1 MFCVY
6 VASMC
11 GPSKANVELVFE
23 GPPSIA
29 QVMSRAA
36 VALERLAS
44 LRGVRGFEFAV
55 SFAMCFDDFESHWVP
70 LERSTQ
76 LVHNCQLYIFLP
88 DVVDLPGEIPD
99 PVSANQFLGDYSSP
113 ERGVSPAAA
122 SVPPSSSPRAEMPST
137 FTPRRNFSYPSVE
150 DIRRYSAERHREAA
164 KLPDIPGASIIA
176 QEREA
181 EARKAGLDVDVH
193 RETVRRETQ
202 SFLEGGWSPSRSPRR

>member
-6 VASMC
+6 VAAMC
-11 GPSKANVELVFE
+11 GTGKANVELIFH

-36 VALERLAS
+36 IAFDRLAS
-44 LRGVRGFEFAV
+44 LRGVRSFEFAV
-55 SFAMCFDDFESHWVP
+55 SFAMAFDDFESRWVP

-99 PVSANQFLGDYSSP
+99 PVSADQFLGDYQSP
-113 ERGVSPAAA
+113 ERGVSPA
-122 SVPPSSSPRAEMPST
+122 SVSGGYSPRAVMPST
-137 FTPRRNFSYPSVE
+137 FTPRRDFAYPSVE
-150 DIRRYSAERHREAA
+150 DIRRQSADRHRQVAN
-164 KLPDIPGASIIA
+164 LPDIPGDSIIA
-176 QEREA
+176 QERNSEA
-181 EARKAGLDVDVH
+181 LKASLSVDVH

-202 SFLEGGWSPSRSPRR
+202 SFLEGEWSPSRSPRR